1 MKFMSKNKLI
11 LIEPEMIEPKGHFL
25 NNLIDITKFFKH
37 KFKIY
42 WILNKKFKSEGTYI
56 PKNHKQI
63 NVILSNNYIKKK
75 NKLRYLS
82 EEIYIFIINIF

>member
-42 WILNKKFKSEGTYI
+42 WILNKKDEMQSGYPQKINTKFKNLY
-56 PKNHKQI
+56 
-63 NVILSNNYIKKK
+63 
-75 NKLRYLS
+75 
-82 EEIYIFIINIF
+82 